1 MIVAFDY
8 SRFCR
13 DNVGQSRLLYIAH
26 REEILKQARGV
37 FRRVVRDGSFGDLV
51 AGNVQPTQTDHLVCT
66 VQSWNSR
73 GYDQF
78 PATHFDYIVLDEA
91 HHASAASYQKLIGH
105 IRPYSLLG
113 LTATPEWKLW

>member
-78 PATHFDYIVLDEA
+78 PATHFDLMLYRLIVFFTGKA
-91 HHASAASYQKLIGH
+91 NPRQA
-105 IRPYSLLG
+105 RPRRLAG
-113 LTATPEWKLW
+113 D